1 MKKLTGNEGII
12 KLIGT
17 KVSGNN
23 SKKYIYI
30 LMELANDSLIKM
42 LQRKLDSK
50 TTFSESDILSIFLQI
65 CIGVSHLHGENP
77 PIIHRDLKVE
87 NVLYVDG
94 KFKVCDFGSCT
105 TKSKVEIAKH

>member
-1 MKKLTGNEGII
+1 M
-12 KLIGT
+12 IGT
-17 KVSGNN
+17 KVSGNK

-50 TTFSESDILSIFLQI
+50 STFSESEILNIFLQI
-65 CIGVSHLHGENP
+65 CIGVSQLHGENP

-87 NVLYVDG
+87 NVLSIDG

-105 TKSKVEIAKH
+105 TRGKI